1 MTMENAK
8 ISLKDALDDE
18 VLTKMTIELGPN
30 LKELHTMYSGYE
42 HVNAIITHVQR
53 YAAEKLGQPAGTD
66 FDTLD
71 PHTHEIVREMTSG
84 ILQRLLPGF
93 ISDTHREFI
102 VRCHARGLSTS
113 DAVWELMKD
122 DETMARLIQ
131 PDAVGHK
138 GVKNVLVNRFAYLKP
153 GTARWPEKKYGA
165 IWREAREQHK
175 EEVRDIPLTSPSEQ
189 AALLAKHAERINDV
203 LEHNEHSAK
212 DWQVLTN
219 SLVRTLDSLRKV
231 SEIEEQK
238 PTNLSKAQLIAVLE
252 RLTLALDVPE
262 QLIHSTDTDVLVGV
276 LERLT
281 LALKSPAREITADEV
296 ESIPADTNTHNS
308 DPA

>member
-1 MTMENAK
+1 
-8 ISLKDALDDE
+8 
-18 VLTKMTIELGPN
+18 
-30 LKELHTMYSGYE
+30 
-42 HVNAIITHVQR
+42 
-53 YAAEKLGQPAGTD
+53 
-66 FDTLD
+66 
-71 PHTHEIVREMTSG
+71 MTSG
-84 ILQRLLPGF
+84 ILQQLLPGF

-113 DAVWELMKD
+113 DAVWELMKE

-131 PDAVGHK
+131 PDAVRLK
-138 GVKNVLVNRFAYLKP
+138 GFKSVLVNRFAYLKP

-189 AALLAKHAERINDV
+189 AALLAKHAEGINNV

-231 SEIEEQK
+231 SAVEEQK

-252 RLTLALDVPE
+252 RLTLTLDVPE
-262 QLIHSTDTDVLVGV
+262 QLIHSTDPDVLVGV

-281 LALKSPAREITADEV
+281 LALKSPECEITADEV
-296 ESIPADTNTHNS
+296 GSIPADTNTHNS